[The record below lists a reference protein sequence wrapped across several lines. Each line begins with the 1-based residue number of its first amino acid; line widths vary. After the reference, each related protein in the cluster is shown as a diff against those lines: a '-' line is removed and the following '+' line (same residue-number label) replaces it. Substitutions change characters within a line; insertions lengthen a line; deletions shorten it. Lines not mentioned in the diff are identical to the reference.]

1 MYPKTLLTNTTAVP
15 LEAFELP
22 VDPDLP
28 GYASLCQPSWLTSTL
43 SPVVPRWLGP
53 DACLL
58 ESRAYLRRLFPG
70 KRCSLELELAIHR
83 KDGVPECRRLLGKL
97 YRDDRA
103 ASVYSTL
110 EELRHHGLGAGRFLV
125 PEPVACV
132 PERRL
137 LLSAWTEGELLSAVL
152 LSDADAARKISEAA
166 EWLLA
171 LHGCGVATGRR
182 YSLADHLRTLAGWGK
197 LLSGVYPEGS
207 HSVGTLLARFEER
220 GQELSGWT
228 PGPTHRDFT
237 AEHLVVHGE
246 RFTCL
251 DFDEFCQ
258 YDRLFDVAHFT
269 AHLQCLGLTH
279 FGALNHF
286 DSLVGQFQAAYEA
299 GTKDYSNER
308 LRLYE
313 AIAYF
318 KLGRFVALA
327 QQPEGWRQVLPE
339 LLDAARRLV

>member
-1 MYPKTLLTNTTAVP
+1 MLTNTTAVP

-43 SPVVPRWLGP
+43 SPVVPQWLGP

-70 KRCSLELELAIHR
+70 KRCSLELELAIDR
-83 KDGVPECRRLLGKL
+83 KDGVPERRRLLGKL

-132 PERRL
+132 PEHRL

-152 LSDADAARKISEAA
+152 VSDANAARKISAAA

-237 AEHLVVHGE
+237 AEHLVVHGD

-258 YDRLFDVAHFT
+258 YDPLFDVAHFT
-269 AHLQCLGLTH
+269 AHLGLHGLTQ
-279 FGALNHF
+279 FGALDHF
-286 DSLVGQFQAAYEA
+286 DSLASQFQRVYEA
-299 GTKDYSNER
+299 GARDYSPER
-308 LRLYE
+308 VNLYR

-318 KLGRFVALA
+318 KLVRFVALVERP
-327 QQPEGWRQVLPE
+327 PEWVEMLAE
-339 LLDAARRLV
+339 LLSEAQRLARR